1 MLTSAIGSAAEV
13 SADSV
18 LTLTFIE
25 VRVEMRGH
33 AAAVLLKHARDAR
46 NHQAST
52 GPMIVMQEVSRG
64 DRFVVLERRTPAG
77 ATSGGTEVRTLADGL
92 SDNMSAPPDQRLNR
106 LFDPGDVSAGLQID
120 PRANFYVIAH
130 VDITPQDRAG
140 IEQSLLR
147 FAHAARRIDGNLGF
161 EVLQQ
166 TNRPNHFN
174 LVSAWVGE
182 APYRTLVASAPGRE
196 FRQAIGQYLGSP
208 YDDRFFRRVD

>member
-1 MLTSAIGSAAEV
+1 M
-13 SADSV
+13 
-18 LTLTFIE
+18 
-25 VRVEMRGH
+25 
-33 AAAVLLKHARDAR
+33 
-46 NHQAST
+46 
-52 GPMIVMQEVSRG
+52 
-64 DRFVVLERRTPAG
+64 VLERRAPA
-77 ATSGGTEVRTLADGL
+77 APTSGGSEVRTLADGL
-92 SDNMSAPPDQRLNR
+92 SDDMSAPPDQRLNR
-106 LFDPGDVSAGLQID
+106 LFDHGDASAALQIG

-147 FAHAARRIDGNLGF
+147 FAHAARRIDGNLSF
-161 EVLQQ
+161 QVLQQ